1 MLQPTAVNQALC
13 WNQKGRIY
21 VFVLVLEIGL
31 VLYQSAGVRTV
42 TYFIYFAA
50 DIICTSVAYTYR
62 PAVTVFEY
70 QIVNIYCYTP

>member
-50 DIICTSVAYTYR
+50 DIIRTSVAYTYR
-62 PAVTVFEY
+62 SAVTVFEY

>member
-1 MLQPTAVNQALC
+1 M
-13 WNQKGRIY
+13 
-21 VFVLVLEIGL
+21 FVLVLEIGL

-62 PAVTVFEY
+62 SAVTVFEY